1 MKKIIGLLVGLLL
14 IVSCGS
20 GKLTDDQFEKIV
32 REDLIKVQEGKMGSN
47 EWNKELVSLIKR
59 LDTKGEVYA
68 VLRDHKAYK
77 LFELEVNK
85 TIDSNEWMTPGAA
98 YYEHKSVNEKVYK
111 LMEKYDPAKVVFTEK
126 EWSEAK
132 TNTINVMLAPR
143 FGGFT
148 ENVSSL
154 VFPEEGYQEATLQEL
169 FPKEY
174 K

>member
-14 IVSCGS
+14 IMSCGA
-20 GKLTDDQFEKIV
+20 GKLTDDEFEKIV

-59 LDTKGEVYA
+59 LDTNGEVYA
-68 VLRDHKAYK
+68 VLRDHKAYS
-77 LFELEVNK
+77 LFKLEVNK
-85 TIDSNEWMTPGAA
+85 TIDSNERTVQEGFYTTKA
-98 YYEHKSVNEKVYK
+98 VTEKVYK
-111 LMEKYDPAKVVFTEK
+111 LMEKYDPAKVVWTK
-126 EWSEAK
+126 EQWEAAK
-132 TNTINVMLAPR
+132 TDTSSVELDRR

-154 VFPEEGYQEATLQEL
+154 VFPEKGYYDATLQEL

>member
-1 MKKIIGLLVGLLL
+1 MQKIIGLLVGLLL
-14 IVSCGS
+14 IVSCGAGTLS
-20 GKLTDDQFEKIV
+20 DDEFEKIV

-77 LFELEVNK
+77 LFSDEVTT

-132 TNTINVMLAPR
+132 TNTRNVMLAPR

>member
-14 IVSCGS
+14 IVSCGTGTLS
-20 GKLTDDQFEKIV
+20 DDEFEKIV

-59 LDTKGEVYA
+59 LDTKGEVYT

-77 LFELEVNK
+77 LFSDEVTT
-85 TIDSNEWMTPGAA
+85 TIPDNEHSVQEGYFTTKA
-98 YYEHKSVNEKVYK
+98 VNEKIYK

>member
-14 IVSCGS
+14 IMSCGA
-20 GKLTDDQFEKIV
+20 GKLTDDEFEKIV

-59 LDTKGEVYA
+59 LDTNGEVYA
-68 VLRDHKAYK
+68 VLRDHKAYS
-77 LFELEVNK
+77 LFKLEVNK
-85 TIDSNEWMTPGAA
+85 TIDSNEWMDMSAP
-98 YYEHKSVNEKVYK
+98 YFEHKSVNEKVYK
-111 LMEKYDPAKVVFTEK
+111 LMEKYDPAKVVWTK
-126 EWSEAK
+126 EQWEAAK
-132 TNTINVMLAPR
+132 TDTSSVELDRR

-148 ENVSSL
+148 EDVASL
-154 VFPEEGYQEATLQEL
+154 IYPEKGYYDATLQEL

>member
-1 MKKIIGLLVGLLL
+1 MIENLTLAE
-14 IVSCGS
+14 IV
-20 GKLTDDQFEKIV
+20 K
-32 REDLIKVQEGKMGSN
+32 
-47 EWNKELVSLIKR
+47 
-59 LDTKGEVYA
+59 TKPE
-68 VLRDHKAYK
+68 
-77 LFELEVNK
+77 
-85 TIDSNEWMTPGAA
+85 AA
-98 YYEHKSVNEKVYK
+98 K

-132 TNTINVMLAPR
+132 INTRSVMLAPR